1 MASLA
6 RSLGRSASFLARRGP
21 FIAPIRRFSATPLSF
36 MPEDPPARDSPKDPR
51 PEDLPPMPEY
61 SPDLLSAED
70 RARYDA
76 LTPGQRHRFDE
87 VNRRIVAD
95 YNDPVKRA
103 AMFSE
108 LDQQA
113 QDIDRE
119 APVRFVDQRMRS
131 PGLWAEDEPD
141 EFSHVEDGDD
151 DFNDD
156 EMTTVAHA
164 QLEEHREIREYTRI
178 AAWDMPL
185 LSELAQPF
193 TLPPESHILR
203 FRYTTYMGEQHPA
216 EPKVVVEL
224 SSKDLTP
231 KYLTEAQRQ
240 TFLKLVGVRYNPQ
253 TDIVRMSCEKFHH
266 RAQNKRYLGDT
277 IKALIKE
284 AKEGDSFTDVPL
296 DVRHHKP
303 KVSHRFPESWV
314 MTPERKKQLEARRA
328 ERQRQEQ
335 EQVDGNRVVL
345 QASRTLPS
353 LNPALNAK
361 ATEDREK
368 VAVKVGVK
376 AQRKRVR

>member
-6 RSLGRSASFLARRGP
+6 WSLGRSASFLARRGP
-21 FIAPIRRFSATPLSF
+21 LIAPVRRFSATPLSF
-36 MPEDPPARDSPKDPR
+36 MPEDPPVPDPPKDPR
-51 PEDLPPMPEY
+51 PEDLPPVAEY

-70 RARYDA
+70 RARYNM
-76 LTPGQRHRFDE
+76 LSPEERQEFDE
-87 VNRRIVAD
+87 ENRLLVAE
-95 YNDPVKRA
+95 YNDPRKRA

-113 QDIDRE
+113 LDIDRE
-119 APVRFVDQRMRS
+119 APVRFVDQRLKT

-141 EFSHVEDGDD
+141 EFSLVEDEDE

-156 EMTTVAHA
+156 EMTSMAYA
-164 QLEEHREIREYTRI
+164 QLEEHRDIREYTRI

-185 LSELAQPF
+185 LSQLAQPF
-193 TLPPESHILR
+193 TLPHESHILR

-253 TDIVRMSCEKFHH
+253 TDIVRMSCEKFSL

-284 AKEGDSFTDVPL
+284 AKEGDSFADVGL

-303 KVSHRFPESWV
+303 KVSHRFPESWA

-328 ERQRQEQ
+328 ERQRQQQ
-335 EQVDGNRVVL
+335 ELVDGNKVVL
-345 QASRTLPS
+345 QAALTLPS

-361 ATEDREK
+361 ATEEREK
-368 VAVKVGVK
+368 VAVKVGAR
-376 AQRKRVR
+376 AQKKRVR